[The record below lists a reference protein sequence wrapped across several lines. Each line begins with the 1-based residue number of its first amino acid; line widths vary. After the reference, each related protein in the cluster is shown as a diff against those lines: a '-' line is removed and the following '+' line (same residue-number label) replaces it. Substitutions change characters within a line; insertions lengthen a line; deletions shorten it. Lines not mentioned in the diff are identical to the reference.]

1 MTDHR
6 ESNHLRIDM
15 HVHSQYSRDS
25 IIPIETL
32 LRVWERSGIIP
43 IVCDHD
49 SIAGSQRAIGEIR
62 AYQPEVPL
70 LYAEEISTADGEII
84 GIFLNEEIPP
94 GLSAAET
101 LDCIHD
107 QNGLSIIPHP
117 FCHYRSKALKREV
130 MDDLISRIDIIE
142 GHNARVLSDT
152 DNERAVAYAT
162 KAHKPLSAG
171 SDAHIPMELGRN
183 YLEMPV
189 FETPEDL
196 LSSLK
201 AASLF
206 FARSRSS
213 VHATTRIVRRM
224 RGSG

>member
-1 MTDHR
+1 MTHHMVSDHV
-6 ESNHLRIDM
+6 RIDM

-32 LRVWERSGIIP
+32 LRVWERSGIVP

-49 SIAGSQRAIGEIR
+49 TITGSQRAIGTLR
-62 AYQPEVPL
+62 AYQPEIPL
-70 LYAEEISTADGEII
+70 LYAEEISTAEGEII
-84 GIFLNEEIPP
+84 GIFLTEEIPP

-107 QNGLSIIPHP
+107 QNGLSLVPHP

-142 GHNARVLSDT
+142 GYNARVLSDA
-152 DNERAVAYAT
+152 DNEMAVAYAT

-183 YLEMPV
+183 YLEMPP
-189 FETPEDL
+189 FETPEEL
-196 LSSLK
+196 VSSLK
-201 AASLF
+201 TASLSF
-206 FARSRSS
+206 TRSRSS
-213 VHATTRIVRRM
+213 VHATTRIVRRI
-224 RGSG
+224 RGTG